1 MKFPNLKDLGDSMF
15 LKRRHLEIL
24 KTLMEKKDVKN
35 LYPEDFKTRVLELF
49 ILGFVDFEDGEVKLT
64 QAGRKLG
71 RVVEKLDVDRLPE
84 IFADTEIVKIIQ
96 LGVETD
102 YLPKEWM
109 KKLEERQMATN
120 GKINEIG
127 REILSIYRTTHP
139 LLYLTKE
146 IVNFIDG
153 MPKIGEFE
161 ELVAYKNTLGYGDNI
176 INALQAMRML
186 LISPQTDGKAFTTTK
201 ALELA
206 LKVAKYTDFEKP
218 IVLKAKDV
226 RLLKRG
232 KGSNSLEEMGLW
244 DGNVTDLGRSALETY
259 EAIGVVE
266 ERLYP
271 MYLLEDEIEVI
282 NAVREIERIN
292 RHTPDMLPTYSEIE
306 KRVRVGDLGAILH
319 ILESKELIERR
330 FVKGKDTYW
339 TTKWSWIVDYGEFTV
354 DGVKALTYS
363 ISGDV
368 PIFEWVRKA
377 KEENLVKGGIT
388 KKGRSILD
396 FTKGIDRKPYLT
408 KFDVAIL
415 IKMPK
420 RFVIKDNLIQSV
432 VDYVKCDE
440 KEIVRAIGECE
451 AKGWVEELQNKTVRL
466 TKLGKA
472 LKEAISYAKTR
483 ELLSTKF
490 AVTPTTYNVLKVI
503 YENLDVFNK
512 IWKES
517 REIKNYKQD
526 EVDFIKKRLSL
537 SEDEIKKA
545 LTILRVTG
553 FIGKKSLTKA
563 GRLLV
568 RAYL

>member
-319 ILESKELIERR
+319 VLESKELIE
-330 FVKGKDTYW
+330 
-339 TTKWSWIVDYGEFTV
+339 
-354 DGVKALTYS
+354 
-363 ISGDV
+363 
-368 PIFEWVRKA
+368 
-377 KEENLVKGGIT
+377 
-388 KKGRSILD
+388 
-396 FTKGIDRKPYLT
+396 
-408 KFDVAIL
+408 
-415 IKMPK
+415 
-420 RFVIKDNLIQSV
+420 
-432 VDYVKCDE
+432 
-440 KEIVRAIGECE
+440 KEIC
-451 AKGWVEELQNKTVRL
+451 KG
-466 TKLGKA
+466 
-472 LKEAISYAKTR
+472 
-483 ELLSTKF
+483 
-490 AVTPTTYNVLKVI
+490 
-503 YENLDVFNK
+503 
-512 IWKES
+512 
-517 REIKNYKQD
+517 
-526 EVDFIKKRLSL
+526 
-537 SEDEIKKA
+537 
-545 LTILRVTG
+545 
-553 FIGKKSLTKA
+553 
-563 GRLLV
+563 
-568 RAYL
+568 

>member
-259 EAIGVVE
+259 EAMGVVE

>member
-420 RFVIKDNLIQSV
+420 RFVIKDDLIQSV

>member
-319 ILESKELIERR
+319 VLESKELIERR

-420 RFVIKDNLIQSV
+420 RFVIKDDLIQSV

>member
-319 ILESKELIERR
+319 VLESKELIERR
-330 FVKGKDTYW
+330 FVRGKDTYW

-377 KEENLVKGGIT
+377 REENLVKGGIT

-396 FTKGIDRKPYLT
+396 FTKGINRKPYLT

>member
-420 RFVIKDNLIQSV
+420 RFVIKDYLIQSV